1 MGNGCVGG
9 GDGRR
14 KCVQQ
19 RGQWQQCEEEWLV
32 DSGVERLS
40 PFESISFTLALE
52 REWRMALTN
61 GGLDRG

>member
-1 MGNGCVGG
+1 MSVVVTDDANVSSSS
-9 GDGRR
+9 
-14 KCVQQ
+14 
-19 RGQWQQCEEEWLV
+19 GQWQQCEEEWLV
-32 DSGVERLS
+32 DSRVERLS